1 MITASAKSHGKWV
14 ISQDREWGLKCRFEG
29 FSVSWKFR
37 SSWSTV
43 DYPWT
48 QSQKR
53 GFYTLNAD
61 CLLWGVFWWNVNV
74 FIWKFYYLFGIIS
87 LSPPL
92 PHCSLPLSPSFPLLF
107 ISFTFHGVCLMN
119 DGMAFLQDSRQ
130 YLISLHRD
138 LVASLIILKLPNSLP
153 PHFQIRACLLLYWYN
168 LSLGKLVSNFLCQR
182 STLPVT
188 QTQFSLNPIQFLV
201 SFDNWFNPNVEMN
214 LQMPYHVS
222 NSSTPSF
229 FPSLFSVVW

>member
-14 ISQDREWGLKCRFEG
+14 ISQDREWGLKRRFEG
-29 FSVSWKFR
+29 CCVSWEFQ
-37 SSWSTV
+37 SSWSIV

-53 GFYTLNAD
+53 GFYTLNAG
-61 CLLWGVFWWNVNV
+61 CLLLGVFRWNVNV

-87 LSPPL
+87 LFPPL
-92 PHCSLPLSPSFPLLF
+92 PHCSLLLSLSFPLLF

-138 LVASLIILKLPNSLP
+138 LAASFIILKLPNSLP

-182 STLPVT
+182 PTLPVT

-214 LQMPYHVS
+214 LKMPYHVS

-229 FPSLFSVVW
+229 FPSLFSIVW